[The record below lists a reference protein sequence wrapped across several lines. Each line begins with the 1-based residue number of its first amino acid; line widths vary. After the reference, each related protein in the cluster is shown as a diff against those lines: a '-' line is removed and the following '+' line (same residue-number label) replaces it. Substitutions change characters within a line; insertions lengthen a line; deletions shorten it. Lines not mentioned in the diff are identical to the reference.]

1 MKTTILFAAAILV
14 ASAAAADQLP
24 HRKTGLW
31 QITNAMPS
39 SKMPPMSSKLC
50 IGARTEDAMMS
61 KGQAASKKMCSQ
73 HSLKM
78 EGNVATMDATCKF
91 GRSTTT
97 THSTITFSGDA
108 AYRTETHV
116 RYSPPLHGRA
126 ESVMTQDAR
135 WMGPCPPDMKPGDM
149 IGPNGM
155 KMNMSEAR

>member
-1 MKTTILFAAAILV
+1 MKKTILLAAAVL
-14 ASAAAADQLP
+14 AAGAAAADQLP
-24 HRKTGLW
+24 HRKPGLW
-31 QITNAMPS
+31 QITNSMPS
-39 SKMPPMSSKLC
+39 GKMPPMSSKLC
-50 IGARTEDAMMS
+50 IDARTEEAMMS
-61 KGQAASKKMCSQ
+61 MGQAASKKMCSRRT
-73 HSLKM
+73 LKM
-78 EGNVATMDATCKF
+78 EGKVATMDSTCKF

-116 RYSPPLHGRA
+116 RYSPPVHRRA

-155 KMNMSEAR
+155 TMNMSGAR